1 MSLGSALA
9 TAMSGLRA
17 NQAALAIVSSNVAN
31 AQTPGYVTQS
41 VNQVEL
47 PTADNG
53 SSVRIAGVNRQL
65 DQYIQS
71 QLRTETS
78 GGAYADQM
86 ANILGQLQSVYGT
99 PGDAGTLEN
108 AFSNF
113 TAALQQLS
121 GSPGSSA
128 QISALSAA
136 QSLAQQLNATTQG
149 IQSLRSSTEQD
160 LSTSVATANNAMAQI
175 AQINSRLLGLSP
187 TDPGAAM
194 LVDQRDN
201 AITQLSQLMDIRV
214 VTDGSNQSSILT
226 TTGVQLVGGGVAS
239 QMSFTSSGPLDATS
253 LYNSNP
259 AQSGVGSLTIK
270 LPNGATP
277 INASV

>member
-17 NQAALAIVSSNVAN
+17 NQAAVSIVSSNVAN
-31 AQTPGYVTQS
+31 AQTPGYVART
-41 VNQVEL
+41 VNQIES
-47 PTADNG
+47 PTAGIGPD
-53 SSVRIAGVNRQL
+53 VRIAGVNRQL

-86 ANILGQLQSVYGT
+86 ANILGQLQNVYGT

-113 TAALQQLS
+113 TSALQQLS
-121 GSPGSSA
+121 GSPGSSS

-149 IQSLRSSTEQD
+149 IQSLRSGAEQD

-175 AQINSRLLGLSP
+175 AQINTRLLDLNP
-187 TDPGAAM
+187 TDPAAEN
-194 LVDQRDN
+194 L
-201 AITQLSQLMDIRV
+201 
-214 VTDGSNQSSILT
+214 
-226 TTGVQLVGGGVAS
+226 
-239 QMSFTSSGPLDATS
+239 LD
-253 LYNSNP
+253 
-259 AQSGVGSLTIK
+259 
-270 LPNGATP
+270 
-277 INASV
+277 